1 MMGYITIS
9 KLKTIAYD
17 LKNTFLE
24 YDMPVNIKISDLY
37 NNQNMSKVDINR
49 ELEMIQHNINKFN
62 CEIGYLRLRNEG
74 LLKDKVRE
82 K

>member
-1 MMGYITIS
+1 
-9 KLKTIAYD
+9 
-17 LKNTFLE
+17 
-24 YDMPVNIKISDLY
+24 
-37 NNQNMSKVDINR
+37 MSKVDINR
-49 ELEMIQHNINKFN
+49 ELEMIQHNIDKFN